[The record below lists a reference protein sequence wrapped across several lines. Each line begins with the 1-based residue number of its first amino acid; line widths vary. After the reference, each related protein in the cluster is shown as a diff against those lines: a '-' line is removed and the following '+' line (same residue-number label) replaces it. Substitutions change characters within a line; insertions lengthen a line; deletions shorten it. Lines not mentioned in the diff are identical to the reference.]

1 MFNADFI
8 SEVKKNFF
16 LAIFFIMGRRRYD
29 FDSSDYDS
37 DDDRKKRTKRGDGTE
52 AARVKKRL
60 ADFDSENSEAWKVIS
75 QMFGAGVTH
84 SELKSIA
91 LIICMH
97 TTPQIK
103 LDRDASRDNRVLL
116 KWFTEN
122 WNIIQPHLKNIT
134 LRDSENKV
142 LSGKDSK
149 PQ

>member
-1 MFNADFI
+1 
-8 SEVKKNFF
+8 
-16 LAIFFIMGRRRYD
+16 MGRRKYD

-37 DDDRKKRTKRGDGTE
+37 DEDRKKRTKRGDGTE

-75 QMFGAGVTH
+75 QMFGPGVTH

-91 LIICMH
+91 QIICEH
-97 TTPQIK
+97 TTNPKIR

-122 WNIIQPHLKNIT
+122 WSVIEPHLQNIT
-134 LRDSENKV
+134 LRDSEYKI
-142 LSGKDSK
+142 LSGKETN
-149 PQ
+149 